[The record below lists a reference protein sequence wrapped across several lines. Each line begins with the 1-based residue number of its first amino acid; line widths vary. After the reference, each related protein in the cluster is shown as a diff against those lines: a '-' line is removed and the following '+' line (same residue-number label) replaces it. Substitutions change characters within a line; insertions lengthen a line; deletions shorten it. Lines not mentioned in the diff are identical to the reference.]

1 MTKSRLFV
9 AVLGSLVATT
19 LMVSSTWAQS
29 GPPVRSAIA
38 LIDIGVIF
46 KNHDRFKA
54 EMTNMQADMERAE
67 GQMKKERDTLR
78 AMAERINEYRVGT
91 QEYKDL
97 EQNIAKREADLK
109 VNAQLQRKEF
119 LQREAKIYNRTYQEV
134 WQEVD
139 AFAQANG
146 LVAVFK
152 FSREATD
159 PDKPEEIMR
168 ELNKSVM
175 WSARG
180 LDITDDIVR
189 SIKGRGLVGQNPPPS
204 GPTHF
209 PPRPSTR

>member
-19 LMVSSTWAQS
+19 LMMSFASAQS

-38 LIDIGVIF
+38 LIDIGVVF

-54 EMTNMQADMERAE
+54 EMQAMQGDMERAE
-67 GQMKKERDTLR
+67 GQMKKERDKLR
-78 AMAERINEYRVGT
+78 AMAERLNEYRAGT

-97 EQNIAKREADLK
+97 EQNIAKSEADLK

-139 AFAQANG
+139 AFAAANG

-159 PDKPEEIMR
+159 PEKPEEIMR

-189 SIKGRGLVGQNPPPS
+189 SLKGRGPS
-204 GPTHF
+204 GPQVPGMAHPQF
-209 PPRPSTR
+209 PPRPAQR